1 MPSRRLP
8 PLNGLRAFEAAA
20 RHLSFKAAA
29 GELSVTQ
36 AAVSH
41 QVRGLEDWL
50 GHKLFERRVR
60 AVDLTTAGAELLPAV
75 SAALDGMNAAVERL
89 LRPEDDD
96 GALTVSAIA
105 TFAAKWLVPRLADFQ
120 ELHPEIDVRLTTST
134 NLVDFERDGVD
145 VALRYGLGQWP
156 GVRAERLLREDIF
169 PVCSP
174 ALAEGDYPLRTPADL
189 ANHTLLHVVQMRDDW
204 RVWLT
209 AAGQT
214 DIDPTRGP
222 RFDLSLTAIQ
232 AAVDGMGVAL
242 GHSNLVEA
250 DLKAGRLVAPFT
262 LNIPVEAAYYVV
274 APPTGWDTP
283 KVKAFRE
290 WLAAETAGNLLA
302 T

>member
-1 MPSRRLP
+1 MTNRRLP

-20 RHLSFKAAA
+20 RHLSFKEAA
-29 GELSVTQ
+29 GELNVTQ
-36 AAVSH
+36 AAISH

-60 AVDLTTAGAELLPAV
+60 AVDLTTAGAELLPAI
-75 SAALDGMNAAVERL
+75 SSALDGMNGAVDRL
-89 LRPEDDD
+89 IRPEDD
-96 GALTVSAIA
+96 GRGLTVSAIA

-120 ELHPEIDVRLTTST
+120 DLHPDIDVRITTST
-134 NLVDFERDGVD
+134 ALVDFNRDGVD

-156 GVRAERLLREDIF
+156 DVRAERLLREDMF

-174 ALAEGDYPLRTPADL
+174 ALLEGPNPLRTPADL
-189 ANHTLLHVVQMRDDW
+189 SYHTLLHVVQMRDDW

-232 AAVDGMGVAL
+232 AAVEGMGVAL
-242 GHSNLVEA
+242 GHSNLVET
-250 DLKAGRLVAPFT
+250 DMRAGRLVAPFT
-262 LNIPVEAAYYVV
+262 LNIPVDMAYYVV
-274 APPTGWDTP
+274 APPERWDSP
-283 KVKAFRE
+283 KVRAFRE
-290 WLAAETAGNLLA
+290 WLAVEA
-302 T
+302 TG

>member
-1 MPSRRLP
+1 MMTNRRLP

-20 RHLSFKAAA
+20 RHLSFKEAA
-29 GELSVTQ
+29 GELNVTQ
-36 AAVSH
+36 AAISH

-60 AVDLTTAGAELLPAV
+60 AVDLTTAGAELLPAI
-75 SAALDGMNAAVERL
+75 SSALDGMNGAVDRL
-89 LRPEDDD
+89 IRPEDD
-96 GALTVSAIA
+96 GRGLTVSAIA

-120 ELHPEIDVRLTTST
+120 DLHPDIDVRITTST
-134 NLVDFERDGVD
+134 ALVDFNRDGVD

-156 GVRAERLLREDIF
+156 DVRAERLLREDMF

-174 ALAEGDYPLRTPADL
+174 ALLEGPNPLRTPADL
-189 ANHTLLHVVQMRDDW
+189 SYHTLLHVVQMRDDW

-232 AAVDGMGVAL
+232 AAVEGMGVAL
-242 GHSNLVEA
+242 GHSNLVET
-250 DLKAGRLVAPFT
+250 DMRAGRLVAPFT
-262 LNIPVEAAYYVV
+262 LNIPVDMAYYVV
-274 APPTGWDTP
+274 APPERWDSP
-283 KVKAFRE
+283 KVRAFRE
-290 WLAAETAGNLLA
+290 WLAVEA
-302 T
+302 TG

>member
-1 MPSRRLP
+1 MTNRRLP

-20 RHLSFKAAA
+20 RRLSFKKAAV
-29 GELSVTQ
+29 ELNVTQ

-41 QVRGLEDWL
+41 QIRGLEDWL

-60 AVDLTTAGAELLPAV
+60 AVDLTMAGADLLPAI
-75 SAALDGMNAAVERL
+75 SAALDGMNGAVDRL
-89 LRPEDDD
+89 IRPDDD
-96 GALTVSAIA
+96 GRGLTVSAIA

-120 ELHPEIDVRLTTST
+120 DLHPEIDVRITTST
-134 NLVDFERDGVD
+134 ALVDFDRDGVD

-156 GVRAERLLREDIF
+156 DVRAERLLREDMF

-174 ALAEGDYPLRTPADL
+174 ALLDGPNPLRTPADL

-209 AAGQT
+209 AAGQS

-232 AAVDGMGVAL
+232 AAVEGMGVAL
-242 GHSNLVEA
+242 GHSNLVET
-250 DLKAGRLVAPFT
+250 DMRAGRLVAPFT
-262 LNIPVEAAYYVV
+262 LNIPVEMAYYVV
-274 APPTGWDTP
+274 APPERWDSP
-283 KVKAFRE
+283 KVTAFRE
-290 WLAAETAGNLLA
+290 WLAVEAAG
-302 T
+302 